1 MENNFLD
8 SLGSYTFYLGLT
20 DSVVEGDWAWGS
32 DSTQV
37 TWKNWVDWA
46 EGRWLDPPNGGTREN
61 CAWMLKQFQKS
72 SSGHSTKA
80 WADTLCDQPIDVK
93 EMSVVCEK
101 GKDIFIIL
109 FIITIAITLN
119 LNLKT
124 RLAVSGSHNSP
135 T

>member
-46 EGRWLDPPNGGTREN
+46 EGHRTDPPNGGTREN

-72 SSGHSTKA
+72 TSGHRTEA
-80 WADTLCDQPIDVK
+80 WADTFCDKVQHQLD

-101 GKDIFIIL
+101 SNDIFIIL
-109 FIITIAITLN
+109 SITAKKN
-119 LNLKT
+119 FF
-124 RLAVSGSHNSP
+124 
-135 T
+135 